1 MFLTKLALGYLIVLD
16 HLCVVKPVFFLSR
29 EHKMGLTPLLAAAKE
44 GHEVIFET
52 LLRHN
57 ASLKA
62 RTNLGED
69 VRSLALRHGNTTVV
83 NIIDL
88 QSYHHQPNYLLRS
101 EPGLLPDDEVSGS
114 GMENKV
120 HGWLQDKIAI
130 QTTGIRDGPEAFAKL
145 VSSHQN
151 GGQPMNIPT
160 PLGKQNRTAHLVES
174 PHHLSV
180 TPNTPEG
187 TVGSFEEHFFVNC
200 GRTFE
205 SASLHK
211 RLQKVNSGDTVEETN
226 RSLQN
231 HANGIPPVKP
241 TVASFLQELNL
252 TKYLS
257 IFEEQDVDFST
268 LLTLTDND
276 LKEVGITLF
285 GPRRKI
291 STAISRWKEE
301 HSQVS
306 TDCKAVEKLKFQA
319 QQAEVQLE
327 RVTSE
332 VQQFQAQLIQEKDLR
347 LVVESCLMEEKA
359 KRQDLYNRVC
369 KLQEHWKHVE
379 GEVEKLKALTQDT
392 EKLMNLSEDQAKDL
406 HDKLQNSVTN
416 LGSFVHQGSIGTN
429 CILFGHQNEQSGNS
443 SESSGNSSS

>member
-1 MFLTKLALGYLIVLD
+1 MSDCTQSLMSGKI
-16 HLCVVKPVFFLSR
+16 CFFCLSR

-88 QSYHHQPNYLLRS
+88 QSFRHQPNHLLRS
-101 EPGLLPDDEVSGS
+101 EPGLLPDDDVSGI

-120 HGWLQDKIAI
+120 HGWLQDEIAI
-130 QTTGIRDGPEAFAKL
+130 QATGIRDGPEAFAKL
-145 VSSHQN
+145 MSGHQN
-151 GGQPMNIPT
+151 GGEPMNIPT
-160 PLGKQNRTAHLVES
+160 PLVKQSRTAHLVES

-180 TPNTPEG
+180 TPKTPEG
-187 TVGSFEEHFFVNC
+187 TAGSFEEHFFVNC

-211 RLQKVNSGDTVEETN
+211 RLQKVNSGDTVEETEWH
-226 RSLQN
+226 LQN
-231 HANGIPPVKP
+231 HANVIPQAKP
-241 TVASFLQELNL
+241 TVANFLQELNL

-257 IFEEQDVDFST
+257 IFEEQDVDFNT
-268 LLTLTDND
+268 LLTLTDSD

-301 HSQVS
+301 HNQ
-306 TDCKAVEKLKFQA
+306 TNTGCKAVERLKFQA
-319 QQAEVQLE
+319 QQAEVQLA

-332 VQQFQAQLIQEKDLR
+332 VQQIQAQLIQEKDLR

-359 KRQDLYNRVC
+359 KRQDIYNRVC

-379 GEVEKLKALTQDT
+379 SEVEKLKALSQDM
-392 EKLMNLSEDQAKDL
+392 EKLLNLSEDQSNDL
-406 HDKLQNSVTN
+406 HDKLLNSVVN
-416 LGSFVHQGSIGTN
+416 LGSLVHQGSIGTN